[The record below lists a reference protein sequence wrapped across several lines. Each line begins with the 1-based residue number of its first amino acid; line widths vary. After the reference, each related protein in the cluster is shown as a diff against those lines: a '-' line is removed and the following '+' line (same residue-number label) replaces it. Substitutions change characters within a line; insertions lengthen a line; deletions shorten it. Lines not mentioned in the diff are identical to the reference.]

1 MDQQNNPNAASV
13 ARTRT
18 LLTAVAIGAER
29 LESAAHLTFCR
40 LAALR
45 EKLARLEGPGGSG
58 EPKVGKAARMDAST
72 VCHEAKVLLRYVSSR
87 QWPAGRFVANGCR
100 RGRSP
105 ARTCSGTSSGGS

>member
-1 MDQQNNPNAASV
+1 MDHQNNPDAASV

-18 LLTAVAIGAER
+18 LLTAAAIGAER
-29 LESAAHLTFCR
+29 LESAAHLAFCR

-45 EKLARLEGPGGSG
+45 EKLARLEGPGWSREPNVG
-58 EPKVGKAARMDAST
+58 EAAALNATT
-72 VCHEAKVLLRYVSSR
+72 VCNEARVLLRYVSSR

-105 ARTCSGTSSGGS
+105 ARTCRVTSSGDH